1 MSNHLSRWL
10 ALLGVVVSLLIAAT
24 VADASRVVS
33 ASSVQADPLY
43 RPAGVRTL
51 SLLYRAHNGAMRYAY
66 VVLPGWYGHEDDP
79 HLPLVISPHGR
90 GVSAKSDCRSWAAL
104 PAIGRFAVICP
115 AGEGSHLQLDSWGA
129 PGQIADLSRMPLVI
143 HERLP
148 WLHIEQHHVYAVGG
162 SMGGEEV
169 LLMVGRYPHLLA
181 GAIAFDSVANL
192 SRQYYDLP
200 RLRCDSA
207 CLHKWKQPV
216 GIGLQGLMREEV
228 GGTPATNPKGY
239 ALRSPLQYARQIAFS
254 GVPLELW
261 WSRSDLIV
269 PEQRLRQSGALFGR
283 ILSLNPNAPV
293 EGFYGDWRHSYEERA
308 TSRLPFALAQMGLLP
323 PSYGYLG
330 LPNDLHE
337 VNMLSARDLA
347 QAAIRHA

>member
-1 MSNHLSRWL
+1 MSNQLPRL
-10 ALLGVVVSLLIAAT
+10 LVCLGVAVSLLTATTAAH
-24 VADASRVVS
+24 ASRILS
-33 ASSVQADPLY
+33 AGAVQAGPGY
-43 RPAGVRTL
+43 RPARVRTL
-51 SLLYRAHNGAMRYAY
+51 SLVYRAHNGAMRDAF
-66 VVLPGWYGHEDDP
+66 VRLPAWYGRDDDP
-79 HLPLVISPHGR
+79 RLPLVISPHGR
-90 GVSAKSDCRSWAAL
+90 GVSAESDCRSWARL

-115 AGEGSHLQLDSWGA
+115 AGQGAHLPLDSWGA
-129 PGQIADLSRMPLVI
+129 PGQIADLARMPQLV

-148 WLHIEQHHVYAVGG
+148 WLRIERHHVYAVGG

-192 SRQYYDLP
+192 ARQYYDLP

-207 CLHKWKQPV
+207 CLHKWKQPI
-216 GIGLQGLMREEV
+216 GIGLQMLMREEV
-228 GGTPATNPKGY
+228 GGIPATNPKGY
-239 ALRSPLQYARQIAFS
+239 AERSPLQYARQIAFS

-269 PEQRLRQSGALFGR
+269 PEQREKQSGALFAR
-283 ILSLNPNAPV
+283 ILHLNPSAPV
-293 EGFYGDWRHSYEERA
+293 EEFYGDWRHSYEERA

-323 PSYGYLG
+323 PRYGYLG
-330 LPNDLHE
+330 LPNQLHE
-337 VNMLSARDLA
+337 VNLLSERDLA